1 MIPFVC
7 NAQLRKMP
15 QQFDEWLES
24 KGMRHA
30 TVADAPSPNGS
41 NGQLNLMPRFSKK
54 GVPSRL
60 VMASYPSSV
69 MISASSKRPYIA
81 PTRSEAFR

>member
-15 QQFDEWLES
+15 QEFDKWLES

-30 TVADAPSPNGS
+30 TVA
-41 NGQLNLMPRFSKK
+41 LEITELTF
-54 GVPSRL
+54 
-60 VMASYPSSV
+60 
-69 MISASSKRPYIA
+69 
-81 PTRSEAFR
+81 